1 MASII
6 EEANYYA
13 DLNFETWWDCVGLQ
27 NDREAIKQAY
37 LSGVRY
43 ATLRAMRYIK
53 QHGNENLMDFLSD
66 EFVDV
71 NLEG

>member
-1 MASII
+1 MTNII
-6 EEANYYA
+6 EEANNYT
-13 DLNFETWWDCVGLQ
+13 DLNFETWRDRVGLQ

-37 LSGVRY
+37 LNGVRY

-53 QHGNENLMDFLSD
+53 QHGNENLIDFLSD

-71 NLEG
+71 NLEN